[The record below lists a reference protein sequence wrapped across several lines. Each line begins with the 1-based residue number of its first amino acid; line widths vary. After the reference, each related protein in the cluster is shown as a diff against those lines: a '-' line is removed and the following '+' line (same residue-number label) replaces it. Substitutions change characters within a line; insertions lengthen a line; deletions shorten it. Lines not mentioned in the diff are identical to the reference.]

1 MKTGKLLAILFF
13 LTSGVV
19 AKNIQVKNASELNK
33 AIGSA
38 VAGDAILMQPGEW
51 KDVKILF
58 NSKASK
64 AKPITLKADQAG
76 KVMLSGESSLS
87 FDAPY
92 LVVEGLLFK
101 DGSLKKGSVIQFNS
115 DYCKLEN
122 TAIVDFNP
130 SQKSTGYYWV
140 LFRGN
145 NNLMQYCSFKGK
157 NNMQPLVGND
167 QDNSRYNTVQYCY
180 FKDIPYTPDNGRE
193 IFRIWGYGRS
203 EETGDDGAFF
213 TIKNNL
219 FERAHGEGM
228 EIISLKSNRN
238 KVIGNTVIST
248 KGGIVG
254 RSGNFNT
261 IEENFIFGENEK
273 GSYGIRLAG
282 QGHHV
287 VNNYVRDVDGDGLIL
302 ICGEYI
308 EKALTD
314 KYEPILRAG
323 TPLGRVPRYG
333 HVKDGLYVNNTFLN
347 VGGAGINIGGSYN
360 GNPGAD
366 QRMLL
371 PENNTITH
379 NIISTKS
386 GKNAIQATS
395 PSQNPILANFKF
407 KSNILGSNLVY
418 DNGAEPDSGVKETPI
433 TINGK
438 EYKIPFASKKDTL
451 ITSKPGVRIKNKPL
465 SSKEVGVKWSI

>member
-1 MKTGKLLAILFF
+1 MIKTGKVLTILALG
-13 LTSGVV
+13 TSTVF
-19 AKNIQVKNASELNK
+19 AKNIEVSNVSELNK
-33 AIGSA
+33 AIHSA
-38 VAGDAILMQPGEW
+38 IAGDVILMTSGEW
-51 KDVKILF
+51 KDVKIQF
-58 NSKASK
+58 SSKADEKNPVILK
-64 AKPITLKADQAG
+64 AKEPG
-76 KVMLSGESSLS
+76 KVILSGESSLS

-92 LVVEGLLFK
+92 LVVNGLFFKEGTA
-101 DGSLKKGSVIQFNS
+101 KKGSVIQFNS

-122 TAIVDFNP
+122 TAVVDYNP
-130 SQKSTGYYWV
+130 EQKSTGYYWV
-140 LFRGN
+140 FFRGN
-145 NNLMQYCSFKGK
+145 NNLMQYCFFKGK

-167 QDNSRYNTVQYCY
+167 QDNSRYNTVQYCH

-203 EETGDDGAFF
+203 EETGKDGAFF

-219 FERAHGEGM
+219 FESAHGEGM

-238 KVIGNTVIST
+238 VVIGNTIIFT

-261 IEENFIFGENEK
+261 IEHNFIYGKNEK

-282 QGHHV
+282 QGHRV
-287 VNNYVRDVDGDGLIL
+287 VNNYVTDVDGDGLIL

-333 HVKDGLYVNNTFLN
+333 HVKDGLYENNIFLN
-347 VGGAGINIGGSYN
+347 IGGIGINVGGSYN

-371 PENNTITH
+371 PENNR
-379 NIISTKS
+379 ISYNVISVKNN
-386 GKNAIQATS
+386 GKAIQITQ
-395 PSQNPILANFKF
+395 PSQNPVLAGFKF
-407 KSNILGSNLVY
+407 QPNILESN
-418 DNGAEPDSGVKETPI
+418 
-433 TINGK
+433 K
-438 EYKIPFASKKDTL
+438 EYKNGELDGKGGKLPVVAS
-451 ITSKPGVRIKNKPL
+451 RYKPL
-465 SSKEVGVKWSI
+465 QSKDVGVKWSL